1 MKSICTNNFH
11 SIIIAKQYSSLIK
24 HIAIMA
30 PALLETT
37 IQGADPATLT
47 KQQFSPPAAT
57 DPAVYD
63 EHHNRFKAEGLPKS
77 GDAWVARAREVS
89 EILSVDAANRDIEN
103 KSPRAEVAL
112 LKSAGLLIVL
122 GPTKY
127 GGGGQT
133 WDIGYKVI
141 REIAKGDGSLGMLL
155 GYHLLWSTT
164 ANVVGTDEQKERTQ
178 KLIIENN
185 YFVGGMSPLPKNHA
199 MC

>member
-1 MKSICTNNFH
+1 
-11 SIIIAKQYSSLIK
+11 
-24 HIAIMA
+24 MA

-37 IQGADPATLT
+37 IQGADPAILT

-57 DPAVYD
+57 DPTVYD
-63 EHHNRFKAEGLPKS
+63 EHHNRFKTEGLPKS

-185 YFVGGMSPLPKNHA
+185 YFVGGMSLLTYELR
-199 MC
+199 